1 MKRFL
6 LHTIVFVLVFLIS
19 GFVVISQANGT
30 TDAFYVKFTS
40 PKQKGLI
47 VGSSRAAQALRPKVI
62 HDILK
67 DPKLFNYAFSIAHSP
82 YGKHYYES
90 ITRKV
95 DPNSKD
101 GLFLVC
107 VNPWI
112 LSSLT
117 EGTEDSLNF
126 RENGSFMETT
136 HFVNSKPNVEYILE
150 SFLDKNIR
158 IITNKNR
165 IGEYETF
172 NVHDDGWL
180 EVTLKGDSSS
190 IQART
195 RAKMN
200 KYKNKEKLYSG
211 FSNIRQ
217 DYLEKTISF
226 LQKHGTVYMIRI
238 PVCDKMLAIEKDLV
252 SDFNAKMENIAQTYN
267 INYID
272 AASIKNNYTYTDG
285 HHLDTKSSQIFSE
298 FIANQLKQL
307 ELK

>member
-6 LHTIVFVLVFLIS
+6 LHTIVFLLIFLIS
-19 GFVVISQANGT
+19 GFVVISQADGT

-40 PKQKGLI
+40 PKQKSLI

-82 YGKHYYES
+82 YGENYYES

-95 DPNSKD
+95 DPD
-101 GLFLVC
+101 ARAGLFFVC

-117 EGTEDSLNF
+117 KDPEDSLHF
-126 RENGSFMETT
+126 RENGSFIETT
-136 HFVNSKPNVEYILE
+136 YSVNSKPNVEYILE

-172 NVHDDGWL
+172 NLHDDGWL
-180 EVTLKGDSSS
+180 EVTLQGDTSS

-195 RAKMN
+195 RAKMI

-211 FSNIRQ
+211 FSKTRNK
-217 DYLEKTISF
+217 YLEKTISF

-238 PVCDKMLAIEKDLV
+238 PVCDEMLTIEKKLV
-252 SDFNAKMENIAQTYN
+252 PDFNVKMESIAKIYN
-267 INYID
+267 VDYID
-272 AASIKNNYTYTDG
+272 AASIKNNYTYNDG
-285 HHLDTKSSQIFSE
+285 HHLDKKSSQIFSE
-298 FIANQLKQL
+298 FIANQIKQL
-307 ELK
+307 EPK